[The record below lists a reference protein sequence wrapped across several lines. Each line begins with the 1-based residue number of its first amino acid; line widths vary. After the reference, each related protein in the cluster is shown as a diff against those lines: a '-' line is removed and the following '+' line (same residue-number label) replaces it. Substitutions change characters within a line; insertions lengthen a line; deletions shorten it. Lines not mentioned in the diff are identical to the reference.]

1 MEVFWDPQRAE
12 NQAQEAPKT
21 LSGPGSR
28 WTWFRVSFLVC
39 FWDPLGPRKWC
50 SHAGGSTISRKSALR
65 ARGRKRTP
73 KCRPKRPQKSSRG
86 VPKWENGRSKPLLDF
101 RLIFKSIFDDF
112 GDPQGPPG
120 TPQNEP
126 KTRQKPDSAPGGLRG
141 VILEPFWIHFGASG
155 GPFSSLRRSIF
166 ECPGGLQTA
175 PDPHF
180 SLWGEVEK

>member
-1 MEVFWDPQRAE
+1 M
-12 NQAQEAPKT
+12 
-21 LSGPGSR
+21 
-28 WTWFRVSFLVC
+28 

-73 KCRPKRPQKSSRG
+73 KCHPQRPQKSSRG
-86 VPKWENGRSKPLLDF
+86 IPKCENRRPKPLLEF
-101 RLIFKSIFDDF
+101 RCIIKPIFDDF
-112 GDPQGPPG
+112 WDPQGPPG
-120 TPQNEP
+120 TPQNEL

-141 VILEPFWIHFGASG
+141 IILEQFWAHFGASG
-155 GPFSSLRRSIF
+155 FPFSNLRRSIF